1 MVMSILAAWRRH
13 RQWRRAKAE
22 AKQLLGEAKRILKK
36 KRYRI
41 PEYVATTVKTAIDEV
56 EAARKGDDF
65 ERMRQAITDLDGRMD
80 EHLAFARK
88 SSARQYAESI
98 GLALGVA
105 LLLRAFV
112 VEAFQIPS
120 GSMLPTLEVGD
131 HIFVSKFA
139 YAVGIPFTNTKIARL
154 GTPKRGDVIVFKYPP
169 DQSVD
174 YIKRVVGL
182 PGETLE
188 IRRNEVFING
198 QPMPREYVSSE
209 CSTDDGAAAE
219 GKGGELR
226 HPCETWLEQLGQ
238 VRHLAHQDPRVPP
251 TNFPPVSELAGFA
264 QSNPPEPVKIPAG
277 SYFVMGDNRDNSRDS
292 RFWGFVPYELIKGRA
307 LIVWWSRDPA
317 RGGLSPSGV
326 LDWFKS
332 IRWGRFFHKVE

>member
-1 MVMSILAAWRRH
+1 MAKNLFESWRSY
-13 RQWRRAKAE
+13 RQWRRAKVE
-22 AKQLLGEAKRILKK
+22 AKQLVGEARRILKK

-41 PEYVATTVKTAIDEV
+41 PESVSATVQSAIDEV
-56 EAARKGDDF
+56 EAAREGKDF

-120 GSMLPTLEVGD
+120 GSMIPTLEVGD

-139 YAVGIPFTNTKIARL
+139 YAVGIPFTNTKLAEF
-154 GTPKRGDVIVFKYPP
+154 GKPKRGDVIVFKYPP

-174 YIKRVVGL
+174 YIKRVIGL
-182 PGETLE
+182 PGETVE
-188 IRRNEVFING
+188 VRRNEVFIDG
-198 QPMPREYVSSE
+198 QPMPRELTSSVCNDDESVSDE
-209 CSTDDGAAAE
+209 DE
-219 GKGGELR
+219 FR
-226 HPCETWLEQLGQ
+226 HPCEVWLEHLGA
-238 VRHLAHQDPRVPP
+238 VNHMTHQDPRLPPSSFGPVKVPP
-251 TNFPPVSELAGFA
+251 GH
-264 QSNPPEPVKIPAG
+264 
-277 SYFVMGDNRDNSRDS
+277 YFCMGDNRDNSKDS
-292 RFWGFVPYELIKGRA
+292 RVWGFVPYELIKGRA
-307 LIVWWSRDPA
+307 LIVWWSRNPA

-326 LDWFKS
+326 ADWFQS

>member
-1 MVMSILAAWRRH
+1 MVLSILDSWRLH
-13 RQWRRAKAE
+13 RQWSHAKAE
-22 AKQLLGEAKRILKK
+22 AKQLVREAKRIIKK

-41 PEYVATTVKTAIDEV
+41 PESVTTMIKAAIDAV
-56 EAARKGDDF
+56 EAARDGDDL
-65 ERMRQAITDLDGRMD
+65 ERMRQAITELDGRMD

-120 GSMLPTLEVGD
+120 GSMIPTLQVGD

-139 YAVGIPFTNTKIARL
+139 YAIGIPFTNSKIARL
-154 GTPKRGDVIVFKYPP
+154 DKPKRGDIIVFKYPP
-169 DQSVD
+169 DQSID

-182 PGETLE
+182 PGETIE
-188 IRRNEVFING
+188 VRRNEIFIDG
-198 QPMPREYVSSE
+198 KPMPREFVGNDCSS
-209 CSTDDGAAAE
+209 DDDEGEA
-219 GKGGELR
+219 GKGEGR
-226 HPCETWLEQLGQ
+226 HRPCEAWLEQLGQ
-238 VRHLAHQDPRVPP
+238 VRHLTYQDPRLPP
-251 TNFPPVSELAGFA
+251 SNFPAEGLSPASPH
-264 QSNPPEPVKIPAG
+264 QPVKIPEG
-277 SYFVMGDNRDNSRDS
+277 HYFVMGDNRDNSRDS

-317 RGGLSPSGV
+317 RGGLSPAGV
-326 LDWFKS
+326 IDWFKS
-332 IRWGRFFHKVE
+332 IRWGRFFQQVK

>member
-1 MVMSILAAWRRH
+1 MLTKLLDSWRSH

-22 AKQLLGEAKRILKK
+22 AKQLVGEARRILRK

-41 PEYVATTVKTAIDEV
+41 PATVATVVQAAIDEV
-56 EAARKGDDF
+56 ETARKGDDF
-65 ERMRQAITDLDGRMD
+65 ERMRQAITDLDARVD

-120 GSMLPTLEVGD
+120 GSMIPTLDVGD
-131 HIFVSKFA
+131 HIFVSKFS
-139 YAVGIPFTNTKIARL
+139 YSVGIPFTNAKIAEL
-154 GTPKRGDVIVFKYPP
+154 GKPKRGDIIVFKYPP

-182 PGETLE
+182 PGETIE
-188 IRRNEVFING
+188 VRRNEIFIDG
-198 QPMPREYVSSE
+198 KPMPREYAPGPCE
-209 CSTDDGAAAE
+209 TDDGSTAE
-219 GKGGELR
+219 DDEPR
-226 HPCETWLEQLGQ
+226 HPCEAWLEHLGK
-238 VRHLAHQDPRVPP
+238 VTHVIHQDPRLGPS
-251 TNFPPVSELAGFA
+251 NFPPF
-264 QSNPPEPVKIPAG
+264 KIPPG
-277 SYFVMGDNRDNSRDS
+277 HYFAMGDNRDNSKDS
-292 RFWGFVPYELIKGRA
+292 RVWGTVPFELIKGRA

-326 LDWFKS
+326 VDWFKS
-332 IRWGRFFHKVE
+332 IRWGRFFQRVE

>member
-1 MVMSILAAWRRH
+1 MVKNLLASWRSYRH
-13 RQWRRAKAE
+13 WRRAKAE
-22 AKQLLGEAKRILKK
+22 AKQLVGEARRILKK

-41 PEYVATTVKTAIDEV
+41 PESVGATVQAAIDEV
-56 EAARKGDDF
+56 QAARAGDDF
-65 ERMRQAITDLDGRMD
+65 ERMRQALTDLDGRMD

-120 GSMLPTLEVGD
+120 GSMIPTLAVGD

-139 YAVGIPFTNTKIARL
+139 YAVGIPFTNTKIAEL
-154 GTPKRGDVIVFKYPP
+154 SQPKRGDIIVFKYPP
-169 DQSVD
+169 EQNID

-182 PGETLE
+182 PGETIE
-188 IRRNEVFING
+188 VRRNELFVDG
-198 QPMPREYVSSE
+198 QPMPRELS
-209 CSTDDGAAAE
+209 GAACSDSESASD
-219 GKGGELR
+219 GEEFR
-226 HPCETWLEQLGQ
+226 HPCEAWLEHLG
-238 VRHLAHQDPRVPP
+238 RETHLTHQDPRLPPSNYGPVKVPP
-251 TNFPPVSELAGFA
+251 G
-264 QSNPPEPVKIPAG
+264 Q
-277 SYFVMGDNRDNSRDS
+277 YFCMGDNRDNSKDS
-292 RFWGFVPYELIKGRA
+292 RVWGFVPYELIKGRA

-326 LDWFKS
+326 ADWFKS
-332 IRWGRFFHKVE
+332 IRWGRFFQRVR

>member
-1 MVMSILAAWRRH
+1 MRMNILDSWRSH
-13 RQWRRAKAE
+13 RQWSRAKTE
-22 AKQLLGEAKRILKK
+22 AKQLVGEAKRILKK

-41 PEYVATTVKTAIDEV
+41 PESVATMVQAAIAEV
-56 EAARKGDDF
+56 EAARQGDDF
-65 ERMRQAITDLDGRMD
+65 ERMRQAITDLDARMD

-120 GSMLPTLEVGD
+120 GSMIPTLEVGD

-139 YAVGIPFTNTKIARL
+139 YAVGIPFTNTKIAEL
-154 GTPKRGDVIVFKYPP
+154 GKPKRGDIIVFKFPP

-182 PGETLE
+182 PGETIE
-188 IRRNEVFING
+188 VRRNEVFIDG
-198 QPMPREYVSSE
+198 QPMPREFAAE
-209 CSTDDGAAAE
+209 PCTTDDGSAAE
-219 GKGGELR
+219 GEEIR
-226 HPCETWLEQLGQ
+226 HPCEAWLEHLGP
-238 VRHLAHQDPRVPP
+238 VTHVTHQDPRLGAS
-251 TNFPPVSELAGFA
+251 NFG
-264 QSNPPEPVKIPAG
+264 PVKVPEG
-277 SYFVMGDNRDNSRDS
+277 HYFAMGDNRDNSKDS
-292 RFWGFVPYELIKGRA
+292 RFWGFVPYKLIKGRA

-317 RGGLSPSGV
+317 RGGLSPAGV
-326 LDWFKS
+326 ADWFKS
-332 IRWGRFFHKVE
+332 IRWGRFFQRVE

>member
-1 MVMSILAAWRRH
+1 MVMSILDAWRLH
-13 RQWRRAKAE
+13 RQWSHAKAE
-22 AKQLLGEAKRILKK
+22 AKQLVGEAKRILKK

-41 PEYVATTVKTAIDEV
+41 PESVSTEVNAAVGEV
-56 EAARKGDDF
+56 EAARKGEDL

-120 GSMLPTLEVGD
+120 GSMIPTLEVGD

-139 YAVGIPFTNTKIARL
+139 YAVGIPFTNAKIAKL
-154 GTPKRGDVIVFKYPP
+154 GKPKRGDIVVFKYPP
-169 DQSVD
+169 DQNVD

-182 PGETLE
+182 PGETIE
-188 IRRNEVFING
+188 VRRNEVFIDG
-198 QPMPREYVSSE
+198 KPMARELAAQP
-209 CSTDDGAAAE
+209 CTAE
-219 GKGGELR
+219 DESPIEGETLR
-226 HPCETWLEQLGQ
+226 RPCEAWIE
-238 VRHLAHQDPRVPP
+238 HLDSKTHLTHQDPRFGAS
-251 TNFPPVSELAGFA
+251 NFGPVT
-264 QSNPPEPVKIPAG
+264 VPAG
-277 SYFVMGDNRDNSRDS
+277 HYFAMGDNRDNSKDS
-292 RFWGFVPYELIKGRA
+292 RVWGFVPYELIKGRA

-317 RGGLSPSGV
+317 RGGLSPAGV
-326 LDWFKS
+326 ADWFKS
-332 IRWGRFFHKVE
+332 IRWGRFFQRVE